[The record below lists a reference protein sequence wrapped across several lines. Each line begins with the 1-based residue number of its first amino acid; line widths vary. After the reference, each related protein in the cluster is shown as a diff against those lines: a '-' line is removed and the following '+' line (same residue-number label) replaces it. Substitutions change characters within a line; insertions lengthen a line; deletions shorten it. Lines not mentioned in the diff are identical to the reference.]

1 MEIDCVS
8 WRREK
13 INIKVRVFILIK
25 EILKIERFERIISRI
40 KQSVYRYDELYRRRK
55 SILLPLIF
63 HSIEMLG

>member
-1 MEIDCVS
+1 METDCVS
-8 WRREK
+8 RRGEK
-13 INIKVRVFILIK
+13 INIKVRVFISIK
-25 EILKIERFERIISRI
+25 EILKIERFERIISCI